1 MVPHLVAR
9 LDGLQRT
16 LLHWLVH
23 HDGLHAVSAD
33 HGALEMVR
41 SEDVVNIQ

>member
-1 MVPHLVAR
+1 MTMVPNLVAR

-23 HDGLHAVSAD
+23 HNGLYAVSAD
-33 HGALEMVR
+33 HGTLEMG
-41 SEDVVNIQ
+41 SS